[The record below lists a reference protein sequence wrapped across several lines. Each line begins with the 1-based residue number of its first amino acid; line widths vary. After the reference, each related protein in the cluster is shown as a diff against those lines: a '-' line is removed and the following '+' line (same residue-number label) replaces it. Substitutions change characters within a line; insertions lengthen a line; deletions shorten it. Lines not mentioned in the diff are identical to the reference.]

1 MTAYIPAARLRRA
14 AIVGAL
20 CAGLAVT
27 GTACG
32 GGSVEDP
39 DKGTNGMGKLA
50 AEKIEEQAKTAAGK
64 ASSVH
69 LAGTLVSGGK
79 SFTLD
84 MRLKADGGSGEVKSQ
99 DDTTFQLLRVGEQL
113 YLKAGTAFWGTSDS
127 AGKLGDKYV
136 KVPEGDPSYKQF
148 RGFTDMQVL
157 LDGLLGLQGKLTK
170 GSYTTVGHTRAV
182 PLSADAGKG
191 GKLSVSLEGTP
202 YPLLMERAGG
212 AGRVELSEWGK
223 PFPLDPPAKDQ
234 TVDYGS
240 QLPTTKDGKSTGGTG
255 SSAGTGS
262 GSGPGGGTGATGG
275 GRSTGNGT
283 DVVTGSPS
291 GSPSATPPA
300 SPSPSKSPGQV
311 QDPSQG

>member
-1 MTAYIPAARLRRA
+1 MTAYTPAARLRRA
-14 AIVGAL
+14 AFIGAL

-27 GTACG
+27 GTGCG
-32 GGSVEDP
+32 GVVEDP
-39 DKGTNGMGKLA
+39 DKGTNGVGKLSA
-50 AEKIEEQAKTAAGK
+50 DKIEDQAKAAATG

-69 LAGTLVSGGK
+69 LSGTLVSGGK

-113 YLKAGTAFWGTSDS
+113 YLKAGAAFWGTSDS

-148 RGFTDMQVL
+148 RGFTDMHVL

-170 GSYTTVGHTRAV
+170 GAYTKVGQTRVV
-182 PLSADAGKG
+182 PVSADAGRG
-191 GKLSVSLEGTP
+191 GKLSVSLDGTP

-223 PFPLDPPAKDQ
+223 PFPLDPPSQDQ

-240 QLPTTKDGKSTGGTG
+240 QLPTTKDGKGGAGAGGGAGTG
-255 SSAGTGS
+255 TPAPSRSAGS
-262 GSGPGGGTGATGG
+262 GSGQGA
-275 GRSTGNGT
+275 N
-283 DVVTGSPS
+283 PS
-291 GSPSATPPA
+291 G
-300 SPSPSKSPGQV
+300 G
-311 QDPSQG
+311 